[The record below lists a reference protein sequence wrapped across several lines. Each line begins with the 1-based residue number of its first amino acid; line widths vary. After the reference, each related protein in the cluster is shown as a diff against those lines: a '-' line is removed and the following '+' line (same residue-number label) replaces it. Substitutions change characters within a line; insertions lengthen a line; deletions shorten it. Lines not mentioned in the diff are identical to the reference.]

1 MPAYK
6 LSDICDMAGGQLFGA
21 PLPGVAIRHLL
32 TDSRRLIAPAGS
44 MFLAI
49 VTPKNDGH
57 RYIETLFE
65 RGVRCFM
72 VSQLPDDH
80 SQMLEKA
87 AFIKVGDTLA
97 ALQRLAASHRVM
109 FSLPVVG
116 ITGSNGKTIVKEWL
130 FQLLSEKMPVVRNP
144 RSYNSQMGVP
154 LSVWQIESEHQ
165 LGIFEAG
172 ISQPGEMEKLERV
185 IKPQVGIFTNIGP
198 AHDEGFPEREIKIRE
213 KLKLFVNANTLIYCR
228 DHSEL
233 DHYIRKWQALHPNVQ
248 LFAWSTK
255 TGADLQVVSLQRSAA
270 HTQIRVDYL
279 GQGFD
284 FEIPFTDHASV
295 ENALHCM
302 AFLCQMDY
310 SNGWIR
316 EKMAQLQPVAM
327 RMEMKEGINNCLVIN
342 DSYNNDLNSLAIALD
357 FLNTQTRHP
366 QKTLIL
372 SDILQTGIPPA
383 ALYAEVA
390 SLIKAK
396 GVGRL
401 LGIGYDISEHKTAFD
416 LSSAFYNT
424 TEDFLAAFNP
434 HHFNNEAIL
443 LKGARVFGFERI
455 SNLLQQKDH
464 QTILEVN
471 LDALVHNLNVYR
483 SLLKPSVRIMA
494 MVKAFSYGSG
504 SVEVAGVLQY
514 HHADYLAVAYADEGK
529 ELRKGGIHIPI
540 VVMNPEVRSLEVLHK
555 YRLEPE
561 VYSLKLLQRV
571 AQAAMNFE
579 AVSPQNPFLIHLKLD
594 TGMHRL
600 GLLPGEVDEVI
611 KVLNENTL
619 IRVASVFSHLAASDD
634 SAHDDFTRLQIAAFS
649 EMCNQLQEGLG
660 YEFLRHISNSAAITR
675 FHEAQFDM
683 VRLGIGLYGVSSEP
697 ALQELLQNVSTFRS
711 VVSQVKRIPSGE
723 SIGYSRA
730 ARTSHDTE
738 IAIVPVGYADGL
750 NRRLSN
756 GVGHLFIKGHK
767 APIVGQ
773 ISMDMCAVDVTGLNV
788 SEGEEVII
796 FGKKIPIAG
805 IAKALE
811 TIPYEV
817 LTSVSQRVKRV
828 YFQE

>member
-6 LSDICDMAGGQLFGA
+6 LSEICDMAGGQLFGA
-21 PLPGVAIRHLL
+21 PLTGIAIRHLL

-44 MFLAI
+44 MFVAI

-72 VSQLPDDH
+72 VSRLPDPP
-80 SQMLEKA
+80 SPMLAEA
-87 AFIKVGDTLA
+87 AFVKVNDTLL
-97 ALQRLAASHRVM
+97 ALQNLAAAHRASI
-109 FSLPVVG
+109 SLPVVG
-116 ITGSNGKTIVKEWL
+116 ITGSNGKTIIKEWL

-144 RSYNSQMGVP
+144 RSYNSQIGVP
-154 LSVWQIESEHQ
+154 LSVWQIERKHQ

-172 ISQPGEMEKLERV
+172 ISQAGEMEKLERV
-185 IKPQVGIFTNIGP
+185 VQPDVGIFTNIGP

-213 KLKLFVNANTLIYCR
+213 KLKLFVHANTLIYCR

-233 DHYIRKWQALHPNVQ
+233 DHYIRKWQAQHPTVR
-248 LFAWSTK
+248 LFSWSVK
-255 TGADLQVVSLQRSAA
+255 AGADLHVTSLRRTDN
-270 HTQIRVDYL
+270 HTHIRIDY
-279 GQGFD
+279 QGKEFD

-302 AFLCQMDY
+302 AFLCHMGY

-372 SDILQTGIPPA
+372 SDILQTGILPA

-390 SLIKAK
+390 GMLRAK
-396 GVGRL
+396 GVGKL
-401 LGIGYDISEHKTAFD
+401 IGIGKDISANPSVFSFPA
-416 LSSAFYNT
+416 LFYDS
-424 TEDFLAAFNP
+424 TEDFLTSFNP
-434 HHFNNEAIL
+434 REFDNEAIL

-483 SLLKPSVRIMA
+483 SLLKPKVKVMA

-514 HHADYLAVAYADEGK
+514 HHAEFLAVAYADEGK
-529 ELRKGGIHIPI
+529 ELRKGGIQLPI

-571 AQAAMNFE
+571 AQAAIQFE
-579 AVSPQNPFLIHLKLD
+579 AVSPQHPFLIHLKLD

-600 GLLPGEVDEVI
+600 GFLTGELDEVI
-611 KVLNENTL
+611 KALTENPL

-634 SAHDDFTRLQIAAFS
+634 PAHDDFTRLQIANFS
-649 EMCNQLQEGLG
+649 EMCQKLEEGLG
-660 YEFLRHISNSAAITR
+660 YPFLRHISNSAAINR
-675 FHEAQFDM
+675 FPQAQFDM
-683 VRLGIGLYGVSSEP
+683 VRLGIGLYGVSSDT
-697 ALQELLQNVSTFRS
+697 ALQDLLQNVSTFRS

-723 SIGYSRA
+723 SIGYSRM
-730 ARTSHDTE
+730 ARTTSETE

-773 ISMDMCAVDVTGLNV
+773 ISMDMCAVDVTGLDV

-796 FGKKIPIAG
+796 FGKEIPIAG

>member
-1 MPAYK
+1 
-6 LSDICDMAGGQLFGA
+6 MAGGQLFGT
-21 PLPGVAIRHLL
+21 PLPDLAIRHLL
-32 TDSRRLIAPAGS
+32 TDSRRLIAPGGS
-44 MFLAI
+44 MFVAI
-49 VTPKNDGH
+49 VSPKNDGH

-65 RGVRCFM
+65 RGVRCFL
-72 VSQLPDDH
+72 VSRLPVGH
-80 SQMLEKA
+80 SQMFEKA
-87 AFIKVGDTLA
+87 AFIKVNDTLA
-97 ALQRLAASHRVM
+97 ALQQLAAAHRAL

-116 ITGSNGKTIVKEWL
+116 ITGSNGKTIIKEWL
-130 FQLLSEKMPVVRNP
+130 FQLLAEKMPVVRNP

-154 LSVWQIESEHQ
+154 LSVWQIEQEHQ
-165 LGIFEAG
+165 LGVFEAG

-213 KLKLFVNANTLIYCR
+213 KLKLFANANTLIYCR

-233 DHYIRKWQALHPNVQ
+233 DHYIRKWQALHHNVR
-248 LFAWSTK
+248 LFSWSTK
-255 TGADLQVVSLQRSAA
+255 TGADLQVVSLHRSAT
-270 HTQIRVDYL
+270 HTQIRVEY
-279 GQGFD
+279 QGKGLE
-284 FEIPFTDHASV
+284 FEIPFADHASV

-302 AFLCQMDY
+302 AFLCHMGY

-342 DSYNNDLNSLAIALD
+342 DSYNNDLNSLSIALD

-366 QKTLIL
+366 QKNLIL

-390 SLIKAK
+390 GLIKAK

-401 LGIGYDISEHKTAFD
+401 IGIGQDISEHKLAFD
-416 LSSAFYNT
+416 LPSEFYNT
-424 TEDFLAAFNP
+424 TEDFLAAFSP
-434 HHFNNEAIL
+434 LHIHNEAIL

-483 SLLKPSVRIMA
+483 SLLKPSVRVMA

-561 VYSLKLLQRV
+561 VYSLKLLHRV
-571 AQAAMNFE
+571 AQAVRNFE
-579 AVSPQNPFLIHLKLD
+579 AVSQEKPSLIHLKLD

-600 GLLPGEVDEVI
+600 GFLPGELDELVE
-611 KVLNENTL
+611 VLNGNPL

-634 SAHDDFTRLQIAAFS
+634 PAHDDFTRRQIAAFS
-649 EMCNQLQEGLG
+649 DMCQKLQKVLG
-660 YEFLRHISNSAAITR
+660 YQFLRHISNSAAITR
-675 FHEAQFDM
+675 FPEAQFDI
-683 VRLGIGLYGVSSEP
+683 VRLGIGLYGVSSET
-697 ALQELLQNVSTFRS
+697 ALQDLLQHVSTFRS
-711 VVSQVKRIPSGE
+711 VVSQVKQIPSGE

-730 ARTSHDTE
+730 ARTFHDTE

-756 GVGHLFIKGHK
+756 GMGHLFIKGHK
-767 APIVGQ
+767 VPIVGQ
-773 ISMDMCAVDVTGLNV
+773 ISMDMCAVDVTGLAV

-796 FGKKIPIAG
+796 FGEELPIAEV
-805 IAKALE
+805 ARALE

>member
-1 MPAYK
+1 MPAYT
-6 LSDICDMAGGQLFGA
+6 LSEICDMAGGQLFGT
-21 PLPGVAIRHLL
+21 PLPDLAIRHLL
-32 TDSRRLIAPAGS
+32 TDSRRLIAPGGS
-44 MFLAI
+44 MFVAI
-49 VTPKNDGH
+49 VSPKNDGH

-65 RGVRCFM
+65 RGVRCFL
-72 VSQLPDDH
+72 VSRLPVGH
-80 SQMLEKA
+80 SQMFEKA
-87 AFIKVGDTLA
+87 AFIKVNDTLA
-97 ALQRLAASHRVM
+97 ALQQLAAAHRAL

-116 ITGSNGKTIVKEWL
+116 ITGSNGKTIIKEWL
-130 FQLLSEKMPVVRNP
+130 FQLLAEKMPVVRNP

-154 LSVWQIESEHQ
+154 LSVWQIEQEHQ
-165 LGIFEAG
+165 LGVFEAG

-213 KLKLFVNANTLIYCR
+213 KLKLFANANTMIYCR

-233 DHYIRKWQALHPNVQ
+233 DHYIRKWQALHHNVR
-248 LFAWSTK
+248 LFSWSTK
-255 TGADLQVVSLQRSAA
+255 TGADLQVVSLHRSAT
-270 HTQIRVDYL
+270 HTQIRVEY
-279 GQGFD
+279 QGKGLE
-284 FEIPFTDHASV
+284 FEIPFADHASV

-302 AFLCQMDY
+302 AFLCHMGY

-342 DSYNNDLNSLAIALD
+342 DSYNNDLNSLSIALD

-366 QKTLIL
+366 QKNLIL

-390 SLIKAK
+390 GLIKAK

-401 LGIGYDISEHKTAFD
+401 IGIGQDISEHKLAFD
-416 LSSAFYNT
+416 LPSEFYNT
-424 TEDFLAAFNP
+424 TEDFLAAFSP
-434 HHFNNEAIL
+434 LHIHNEAIL

-483 SLLKPSVRIMA
+483 SLLKPSVRVMA

-561 VYSLKLLQRV
+561 VYSLKLLHRV
-571 AQAAMNFE
+571 AQAVRNFE
-579 AVSPQNPFLIHLKLD
+579 AVSQESPFLIHLKLD

-600 GLLPGEVDEVI
+600 GFLPGELDELVE
-611 KVLNENTL
+611 VLNGNPL

-634 SAHDDFTRLQIAAFS
+634 PAHDDFTRRQIAAFS
-649 EMCNQLQEGLG
+649 DMCQKLQKVLG
-660 YEFLRHISNSAAITR
+660 YQFLRHISNSAAITR
-675 FHEAQFDM
+675 FPEAQFDI
-683 VRLGIGLYGVSSEP
+683 VRLGIGLYGVSSET
-697 ALQELLQNVSTFRS
+697 ALQDLLQHVSTFRS
-711 VVSQVKRIPSGE
+711 VVSQVKQIPSGE

-730 ARTSHDTE
+730 ARTFHDTE

-756 GVGHLFIKGHK
+756 GIGHLFIKGHK
-767 APIVGQ
+767 VPIVGQ
-773 ISMDMCAVDVTGLNV
+773 ISMDMCAVDVTGLAV

-796 FGKKIPIAG
+796 FGEELPIAEV
-805 IAKALE
+805 ARALE

>member
-1 MPAYK
+1 
-6 LSDICDMAGGQLFGA
+6 MAGGQLFGT
-21 PLPGVAIRHLL
+21 PLPDLAIRHLL
-32 TDSRRLIAPAGS
+32 TDSRRLIAPGGS
-44 MFLAI
+44 MFVAI
-49 VTPKNDGH
+49 VSPKNDGH

-65 RGVRCFM
+65 RGVRCFL
-72 VSQLPDDH
+72 VSRLPVGH
-80 SQMLEKA
+80 SQMFEKA
-87 AFIKVGDTLA
+87 AFIKVNDTLA
-97 ALQRLAASHRVM
+97 ALQQLAAAHRAL

-116 ITGSNGKTIVKEWL
+116 ITGSNGKTIIKEWL
-130 FQLLSEKMPVVRNP
+130 FQLLAEKMPVVRNP

-154 LSVWQIESEHQ
+154 LSVWQIEQEHQ
-165 LGIFEAG
+165 LGVFEAG

-213 KLKLFVNANTLIYCR
+213 KLKLFANANTLIYCR

-233 DHYIRKWQALHPNVQ
+233 DHYIRKWQALHHNVR
-248 LFAWSTK
+248 LFSWSTK
-255 TGADLQVVSLQRSAA
+255 TGADLQVVSLHRSAT
-270 HTQIRVDYL
+270 HTQIRVEY
-279 GQGFD
+279 QGKGLE
-284 FEIPFTDHASV
+284 FEIPFADHASV

-302 AFLCQMDY
+302 AFLCHMGY

-342 DSYNNDLNSLAIALD
+342 DSYNNDLNSLSIALD

-366 QKTLIL
+366 QKNLIL

-390 SLIKAK
+390 GLIKAK

-401 LGIGYDISEHKTAFD
+401 IGIGQDISEHKLAFD
-416 LSSAFYNT
+416 LPSEFYNT
-424 TEDFLAAFNP
+424 TEDFLAAFSP
-434 HHFNNEAIL
+434 LHIHNEAIL

-483 SLLKPSVRIMA
+483 SLLKPSVRVMA

-561 VYSLKLLQRV
+561 VYSLKLLHRV
-571 AQAAMNFE
+571 AQAVRNFE
-579 AVSPQNPFLIHLKLD
+579 AVSQECPFLIHLKLD

-600 GLLPGEVDEVI
+600 GFLPGELDELVE
-611 KVLNENTL
+611 VLNGNPL

-634 SAHDDFTRLQIAAFS
+634 PAHDDFTRRQIAAFS
-649 EMCNQLQEGLG
+649 DMCQKLQKVLG
-660 YEFLRHISNSAAITR
+660 YQFLRHISNSAAITR
-675 FHEAQFDM
+675 FPEAQFDI
-683 VRLGIGLYGVSSEP
+683 VRLGIGLYGVSSET
-697 ALQELLQNVSTFRS
+697 ALQDLLQHVSTFRS
-711 VVSQVKRIPSGE
+711 VVSQVKQIPSGE

-730 ARTSHDTE
+730 ARTFHDTE

-756 GVGHLFIKGHK
+756 GIGHLFIKGHK
-767 APIVGQ
+767 VPIVGQ
-773 ISMDMCAVDVTGLNV
+773 ISMDMCAVDVTGLAV

-796 FGKKIPIAG
+796 FGEELPIAEV
-805 IAKALE
+805 ARALE

>member
-6 LSDICDMAGGQLFGA
+6 LSEICDMAGGQLFGA
-21 PLPGVAIRHLL
+21 PLPGMAIRHLL

-44 MFLAI
+44 MFVAI
-49 VTPKNDGH
+49 VTPKSDGH
-57 RYIETLFE
+57 RYIDSLFK

-72 VSQLPDDH
+72 VSRLPDD
-80 SQMLEKA
+80 QFQTFGNA
-87 AFIKVGDTLA
+87 AFIKVSDTLA
-97 ALQRLAASHRVM
+97 ALQQLAAVHRAL

-116 ITGSNGKTIVKEWL
+116 ITGSNGKTIIKEWL

-144 RSYNSQMGVP
+144 RSYNSQLGVP
-154 LSVWQIESEHQ
+154 LSVWQIESEHK

-185 IKPQVGIFTNIGP
+185 IQPQVGIVTNIGP

-213 KLKLFVNANTLIYCR
+213 KLKLFVHAKTLIYCR

-233 DHYIRKWQALHPNVQ
+233 DHYIRKWQAQHPTVR
-248 LFAWSTK
+248 LFSWSVK
-255 TGADLQVVSLQRSAA
+255 AVADLRVVSLHRAGQ
-270 HTQIRVDYL
+270 HTQIRVEHA
-279 GQGFD
+279 GKGFD

-302 AFLCQMDY
+302 AFLCHMGCGY
-310 SNGWIR
+310 GWIR

-327 RMEMKEGINNCLVIN
+327 RMEMKEGINNCLIIN

-366 QKTLIL
+366 RKTLIL
-372 SDILQTGIPPA
+372 SDILQTGILPA

-390 SLIKAK
+390 AMLRAK
-396 GVGRL
+396 GVGKL
-401 LGIGYDISEHKTAFD
+401 VGIGKDISANPSVFD
-416 LSSAFYNT
+416 LPAVFFDS
-424 TEDFLAAFNP
+424 TEDFLTSFYP
-434 HHFNNEAIL
+434 REFDNEAIL

-483 SLLKPSVRIMA
+483 SLLKPNVKVMA

-529 ELRKGGIHIPI
+529 ELRKGGIHMPI
-540 VVMNPEVRSLEVLHK
+540 VVMNPEVRSLEVLHQ

-561 VYSLKLLQRV
+561 VYSLNLLQRV
-571 AQAAMNFE
+571 AKAAMKFE
-579 AVSPQNPFLIHLKLD
+579 AVSPQHPFLIHLKLD

-600 GLLPGEVDEVI
+600 GFLTGELDELVS
-611 KVLNENTL
+611 VLKENPQ
-619 IRVASVFSHLAASDD
+619 IRVASAFSHLAASDD
-634 SAHDDFTRLQIAAFS
+634 PTHDDFTRQQVANFS

-660 YEFLRHISNSAAITR
+660 YEFLRHISNSAAINR
-675 FHEAQFDM
+675 FPEAQFDM
-683 VRLGIGLYGVSSEP
+683 VRLGIGLYGVSSDT
-697 ALQELLQNVSTFRS
+697 ALQDLLQNVSTFRS
-711 VVSQVKRIPSGE
+711 VVSQVKKIPSGE

-730 ARTSHDTE
+730 ARTSHETE

-756 GVGHLFIKGHK
+756 GVGNLFIKGHK

-773 ISMDMCAVDVTGLNV
+773 ISMDMCAVDVTGLKV

-796 FGKKIPIAG
+796 FGKEIPIAG